1 MSYPYGKTEVAT
13 WIRQSFPDAVIL
25 DVGAGEGTWHE
36 LLPEYVMDAVEIWE
50 PVAAALE
57 GYRNVIV
64 KDIISYRYRRD
75 YDLIIF
81 GDVLEHM
88 SVSDAQKVIEYAK
101 GHAKDILIAVPWLY
115 EQGAVDGNRWQRHI
129 QDDLT
134 PELFAERYPGF
145 EVLWSNELYAYYHL
159 A

>member
-88 SVSDAQKVIEYAK
+88 SVSDAQKVIEYEPDNACRCC
-101 GHAKDILIAVPWLY
+101 H
-115 EQGAVDGNRWQRHI
+115 Q
-129 QDDLT
+129 
-134 PELFAERYPGF
+134 
-145 EVLWSNELYAYYHL
+145 
-159 A
+159 